1 MKTMRNLLLHQIT
14 SAESP
19 NRWSKVTSAD
29 ICAEY
34 LHEFCVYSKF
44 GKSTAFY
51 LKTGDFELHNA
62 ENYLKFFVKR
72 WVIIKRRLEV
82 GFWPVHDDYWRLKSY
97 LSPTL

>member
-1 MKTMRNLLLHQIT
+1 MVSILFWLRADTPQSISRAPFVMKTMRNLLLQQIT

-51 LKTGDFELHNA
+51 L
-62 ENYLKFFVKR
+62 
-72 WVIIKRRLEV
+72 
-82 GFWPVHDDYWRLKSY
+82 
-97 LSPTL
+97 